1 MALTAKQ
8 QRFCDEYLITLNG
21 SDASRLAGYKTRA
34 DQQAYENLRKPE
46 IKSYIEAKMREKNQE
61 LDISRENILR
71 SLMEEAKDLENP
83 GATRVQALS
92 HLGRFTLGELNR
104 QEHSGEVAFKWM
116 DEDEEEAE

>member
-1 MALTAKQ
+1 MALTVKQ

-21 SDASRLAGYKTRA
+21 SDAARQAGYRTRPNQMA
-34 DQQAYENLRKPE
+34 HENLSKPD
-46 IKSYIEAKMREKNQE
+46 IKLYIEGKMREKNQE

-116 DEDEEEAE
+116 DEDEDEAE

>member
-8 QRFCDEYLITLNG
+8 QRFCDEYLITLIG

>member
-46 IKSYIEAKMREKNQE
+46 IKSYIAVSYTHLTLPTNRE
-61 LDISRENILR
+61 
-71 SLMEEAKDLENP
+71 
-83 GATRVQALS
+83 V
-92 HLGRFTLGELNR
+92 
-104 QEHSGEVAFKWM
+104 
-116 DEDEEEAE
+116 